1 MLETGNE
8 VHLILYIIYVSTMKE
23 NVSPVFESI
32 PSQSPAGP
40 ELELMQASRNPEDDL
55 SLEL

>member
-1 MLETGNE
+1 M
-8 VHLILYIIYVSTMKE
+8 
-23 NVSPVFESI
+23 VSPEFESN
-32 PSQSPAGP
+32 PSQGPAGP